1 MCCRFQERNSIGA
14 ECYRWETESRLRCL
28 RFTLILLCTSGSAEL
43 IALGFLS
50 LSFRRTADCRSLFY
64 SSYGFEL
71 DGITHTHFRTSG
83 LFSIRF
89 LIRFWLID
97 WYNASLIVERNTF
110 LLFTFVTLLDFL
122 SFSRKINSSVANL
135 TNKDHRDCY
144 RCNNRQT
151 GLHRKRG
158 KTLFLSMIVS
168 TLQLQYSLFLSLS
181 FARSETSSIE
191 TVSTGST
198 FVFNNF
204 LEKGWDKLPTQ

>member
-1 MCCRFQERNSIGA
+1 MCCRFQERNSICA
-14 ECYRWETESRLRCL
+14 ECYRWETDSGATLLTFCCVRLDL
-28 RFTLILLCTSGSAEL
+28 QNWLHLVFFRFPSEGLLIVDHFFIRVTVLNLTVS
-43 IALGFLS
+43 
-50 LSFRRTADCRSLFY
+50 
-64 SSYGFEL
+64 
-71 DGITHTHFRTSG
+71 HTHFRTSG

-135 TNKDHRDCY
+135 TNKDHRWDCY

>member
-1 MCCRFQERNSIGA
+1 M
-14 ECYRWETESRLRCL
+14 
-28 RFTLILLCTSGSAEL
+28 
-43 IALGFLS
+43 
-50 LSFRRTADCRSLFY
+50 
-64 SSYGFEL
+64 
-71 DGITHTHFRTSG
+71 
-83 LFSIRF
+83 
-89 LIRFWLID
+89 
-97 WYNASLIVERNTF
+97 ERNTF

-135 TNKDHRDCY
+135 TNKDHRWDCY

-151 GLHRKRG
+151 VLHRKRG

-204 LEKGWDKLPTQ
+204 LEKGRDKLLHTIKGYEDKRDTRNTDRKQIAQFHKYSANRPHNRRDNTGSIR